1 MYVGILFQAFRR
13 KPKKL
18 RSLLNSYLAAV
29 KLKKLKALRE
39 VKENQCSTASTC
51 KIKSRGT
58 KQTSFMTYIKMSL
71 RHEVQT
77 VKICCNHKVFLPV
90 MKQCT
95 NYVKK
100 KKLKNTEET
109 TVHVYDQKM
118 IFGGNWAKF

>member
-1 MYVGILFQAFRR
+1 M
-13 KPKKL
+13 
-18 RSLLNSYLAAV
+18 
-29 KLKKLKALRE
+29 
-39 VKENQCSTASTC
+39 
-51 KIKSRGT
+51 
-58 KQTSFMTYIKMSL
+58 TSIKMSV

-100 KKLKNTEET
+100 KIIIENTEET

-118 IFGGNWAKF
+118 IFWGNWHGLSSKLIQSNPALRSPAHYGHLIITDSFLCPWGKPLHFP